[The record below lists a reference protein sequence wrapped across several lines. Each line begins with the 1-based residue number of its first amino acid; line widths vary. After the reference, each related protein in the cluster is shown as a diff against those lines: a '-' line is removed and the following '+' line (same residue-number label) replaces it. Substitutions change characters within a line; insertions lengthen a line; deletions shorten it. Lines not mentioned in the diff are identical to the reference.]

1 MEKLNKSNNTMPKP
15 FRRKMPFQSLR
26 MPMNTS
32 LDSETYA
39 YLQRLV
45 EEMEILVTNIEDV
58 KNFFTSA
65 NR

>member
-1 MEKLNKSNNTMPKP
+1 MEKLNKSNNTTPKP
-15 FRRKMPFQSLR
+15 YRRKKPSHSLR
-26 MPMNTS
+26 KSMNTS

-58 KNFFTSA
+58 KNFFTST
-65 NR
+65 NT